1 MHMENYIIWSIEML
15 GIILCIHE
23 LYGKKFHL
31 NIQAVVLI
39 VVDWIILDFVKSG
52 KAFTGISVL
61 VYVIVI
67 IYCIVE
73 FGFNIKELVVNNIL
87 YIILVSTL
95 QLVAWSIIRISD
107 IVTIL
112 VVDNVMTTMYYLI
125 VNLSCLVIIVFVFP
139 HIKLHKFSIF
149 MQQKIALVRTVLFVC
164 GTIAVYILVVI
175 KTTHI
180 YDLEQCLIVM
190 VSLFTLFS
198 VTYMWQKNQYKVKE
212 QQIELQMHH
221 MYEESFQNLISDI
234 RSRQHDFE
242 NHINAVYSQ
251 HYTSTTL
258 EELIEKQRKY
268 CDVLRE
274 DNKYNKLLSAGNS
287 IITGFLYGKFL
298 QAEGKGITVKYN
310 VKLGELE
317 CPVPT
322 YKLVEIIGNLF
333 DNAMEALEGNG
344 CEKMIFLD
352 LVQTSE
358 ELNFTIKN
366 ENPYIPQEK
375 LLQLFQRGESS
386 KGSQRGLGLSNVKK
400 ICEEYHCE
408 LLAGNKKDDGKTYIE
423 FGIRWRKNYGKKRTH
438 TGRQ

>member
-1 MHMENYIIWSIEML
+1 MILCIAWLLEIIAIL
-15 GIILCIHE
+15 LCIHE
-23 LYGKKFHL
+23 LYGKKFYF
-31 NIQAVVLI
+31 NIKNIIVI
-39 VVDWIILDFVKSG
+39 VVDIIVLQLIKEGQLTSG
-52 KAFTGISVL
+52 MSML
-61 VYVIVI
+61 LYPIVFY
-67 IYCIVE
+67 YCISE
-73 FGFNIKELVVNNIL
+73 FGFNKRELVVNNVL
-87 YIILVSTL
+87 YIVVLGIL
-95 QLVAWSIIRISD
+95 QMGAWVVLDVFHIIFAINPDRGIIYLMVNI
-107 IVTIL
+107 IVF
-112 VVDNVMTTMYYLI
+112 LI
-125 VNLSCLVIIVFVFP
+125 VCLVIP
-139 HIKLHKFSIF
+139 HMGLHKFSVF
-149 MQQKIALVRTVLFVC
+149 MQQKVVLLRILLMIALLFVAYLLIIIKA
-164 GTIAVYILVVI
+164 TNHLAAEQYII
-175 KTTHI
+175 I
-180 YDLEQCLIVM
+180 II
-190 VSLFTLFS
+190 SLWLLGG

-221 MYEESFQNLISDI
+221 MYEESFENLVSDI

-258 EELIEKQRKY
+258 EELVEKQRKY
-268 CDVLRE
+268 CEVLRE

-298 QAEGKGITVKYN
+298 QAEGKGITVKYK

-317 CPVPT
+317 CPVPI
-322 YKLVEIIGNLF
+322 YKLVEVIGNLF
-333 DNAMEALEGNG
+333 DNAMEALEGNV
-344 CEKMIFLD
+344 CEKVIFLD

-366 ENPYIPQEK
+366 ENPHIPQEK

-386 KGSQRGLGLSNVKK
+386 KGSQRGLGLFNVKK

-408 LLAGNKKDDGKTYIE
+408 LLAGNKKNDGKTYIE

>member
-1 MHMENYIIWSIEML
+1 M
-15 GIILCIHE
+15 ILCIGWTLEMISILLCIHN
-23 LYGKKFHL
+23 LYGKIFRL
-31 NIQAVVLI
+31 NIKNIITIGVDIIFLWLIGEGKLPSEMSMLAYLVVL
-39 VVDWIILDFVKSG
+39 
-52 KAFTGISVL
+52 A
-61 VYVIVI
+61 
-67 IYCIVE
+67 YCIVE
-73 FGFNIKELVVNNIL
+73 FGVNKRELIVNNIL
-87 YIILVSTL
+87 CM
-95 QLVAWSIIRISD
+95 
-107 IVTIL
+107 TIL
-112 VVDNVMTTMYYLI
+112 TILQAGSWTLLDTFQLIHESDSGSGVINLMVNV
-125 VNLSCLVIIVFVFP
+125 LVLLMILLVLQ
-139 HIKLHKFSIF
+139 HIGLYRFSVF
-149 MQQKIALVRTVLFVC
+149 MQQKVVLLRILLVIALLFVAYLLIIMKV
-164 GTIAVYILVVI
+164 TDYLATEQYIVI
-175 KTTHI
+175 MI
-180 YDLEQCLIVM
+180 SLCL
-190 VSLFTLFS
+190 LAS

-221 MYEESFQNLISDI
+221 MYEESFENLVSDI

-333 DNAMEALEGNG
+333 DNAIEALEGNG
-344 CEKMIFLD
+344 CQKVILID
-352 LVQTSE
+352 LVETPV
-358 ELNFTIKN
+358 ELNFTIRN

-386 KGSQRGLGLSNVKK
+386 KGSQRGLGLFNVKK

-408 LLAGNKKDDGKTYIE
+408 LLAGNKKNDGKTYIE

>member
-1 MHMENYIIWSIEML
+1 MIRYIGWLLEMIAIL
-15 GIILCIHE
+15 LCIHE
-23 LYGKKFHL
+23 LYGKKFYF
-31 NIQAVVLI
+31 NIKNII
-39 VVDWIILDFVKSG
+39 VIAADIILLKLIAEGLLTSG
-52 KAFTGISVL
+52 VSMLIYPVVFC
-61 VYVIVI
+61 
-67 IYCIVE
+67 YCIVE
-73 FGFNIKELVVNNIL
+73 FGVNKRELVVNNVL
-87 YIILVSTL
+87 YIVILGIL
-95 QLVAWSIIRISD
+95 QMLAWIILDVLHIIQTSSSGIKINNLLVNT
-107 IVTIL
+107 IVF
-112 VVDNVMTTMYYLI
+112 LI
-125 VNLSCLVIIVFVFP
+125 VWLVFP
-139 HIKLHKFSIF
+139 RIGLHKFSVF
-149 MQQKIALVRTVLFVC
+149 MQQKVVLLRILLVIALLFITYLLIIMKATSFVAAEHYVII
-164 GTIAVYILVVI
+164 TISL
-175 KTTHI
+175 
-180 YDLEQCLIVM
+180 CL
-190 VSLFTLFS
+190 LGG
-198 VTYMWQKNQYKVKE
+198 VTYMWQKNQYKAKE

-221 MYEESFQNLISDI
+221 MYEESFENLVSDI

-258 EELIEKQRKY
+258 EELVEKQRKY
-268 CDVLRE
+268 CEVLRE

-298 QAEGKGITVKYN
+298 QAEERGITVKYK

-317 CPVPT
+317 CPVPI

-386 KGSQRGLGLSNVKK
+386 KGFQRGLGLSNVKK
-400 ICEEYHCE
+400 ICEEYHCD
-408 LLAGNKKDDGKTYIE
+408 LLAANKEDGGKSYIE
-423 FGIRWRKNYGKKRTH
+423 FGIHWCKNNKKEYIH
-438 TGRQ
+438 IGRQ